1 MVFLQSGRARL
12 GPSEL
17 KRTCAVWPCLTLRGG
32 TTFWGSVEKKFF
44 SNFGNFF
51 LSVLSYADKKTL
63 KSYIGTGGLVSSVD
77 ASEGTGESVSPVR
90 QTYGSRVIC
99 KRPGVLLKKFVR
111 FFGRAARLLI
121 RIERCFLRRRRR

>member
-1 MVFLQSGRARL
+1 M
-12 GPSEL
+12 
-17 KRTCAVWPCLTLRGG
+17 
-32 TTFWGSVEKKFF
+32 
-44 SNFGNFF
+44 
-51 LSVLSYADKKTL
+51 

-99 KRPGVLLKKFVR
+99 KRPGVLLKQFVR

-121 RIERCFLRRRRR
+121 GIERRFLRRRRR

>member
-1 MVFLQSGRARL
+1 MGVGRKKIFF
-12 GPSEL
+12 E
-17 KRTCAVWPCLTLRGG
+17 
-32 TTFWGSVEKKFF
+32 FWQFF
-44 SNFGNFF
+44 P
-51 LSVLSYADKKTL
+51 SVLSCADKKTL

-99 KRPGVLLKKFVR
+99 KRPGVLLKQFVR

-121 RIERCFLRRRRR
+121 GIERCFLRRRRR